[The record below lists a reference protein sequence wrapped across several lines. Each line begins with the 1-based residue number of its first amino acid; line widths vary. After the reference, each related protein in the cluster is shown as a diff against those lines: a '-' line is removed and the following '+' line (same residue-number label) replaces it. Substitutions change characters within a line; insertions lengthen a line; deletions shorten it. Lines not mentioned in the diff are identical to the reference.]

1 MMDLIFFFFFTLFLV
16 IIQTVV
22 IPGFAWFSHCFDLM
36 IINVLYLSLFSPRY
50 WVPFCLM
57 IIGSIMDSLSGGPF
71 FLHTTAYLCIYLIIF
86 FLRRLVFQ
94 RSAIFVFI
102 VSLVSACIYQG
113 LVLFSIFLLHGY
125 NAIGATDYRLCI
137 GQVIWAAVGIPMG
150 VWFLKILH
158 QNYSQVVHKSCRHM
172 ARKYRG

>member
-1 MMDLIFFFFFTLFLV
+1 MMNFIFFFFLTLFLV
-16 IIQTVV
+16 IIQTVI
-22 IPGFAWFSHCFDLM
+22 IPYFFWFPYCFDLM

-50 WVPFCLM
+50 WVPFCLI
-57 IIGSIMDSLSGGPF
+57 IIGSIMDSLSGSPF

-102 VSLVSACIYQG
+102 VSLVSVCIYQS
-113 LVLFSIFLLHGY
+113 LVMFSVFLLQGHK
-125 NAIGATDYRLCI
+125 AIAATDYRLCI
-137 GQVIWAAVGIPMG
+137 GQVIWAAVGIPIG
-150 VWFLKILH
+150 VWFMGTVHQKFLH
-158 QNYSQVVHKSCRHM
+158 VVKQSCRHM